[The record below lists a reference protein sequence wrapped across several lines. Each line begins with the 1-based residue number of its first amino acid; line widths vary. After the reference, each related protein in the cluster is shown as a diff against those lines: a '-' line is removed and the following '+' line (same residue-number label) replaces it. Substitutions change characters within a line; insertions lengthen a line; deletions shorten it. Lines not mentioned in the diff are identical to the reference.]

1 MRIDKFLVECGVG
14 SRKEVK
20 ELLKSRKIRVNGLFI
35 TSPKE
40 NIEEE
45 KDEVYYGEKKLSYQ
59 EFRYY
64 ILHKKAGYVTA
75 LEDSRD
81 ATVMDLLPEWV
92 IKKDLAPV
100 GRLDKDTE
108 GLLLFTND
116 GKLNHQLLSPKSH
129 VDKTYHA
136 SLECDITEEA
146 LEKLREGVMIGE
158 YKTLPAK
165 AEKLEDRKISLT
177 IREGKFHQVKK
188 MLEAVGNKV
197 IYLKRIS
204 FGKLVLGDLELGAVK
219 EVSLED
225 IIFFDV
231 EKGED

>member
-75 LEDSRD
+75 LEDSRE

-116 GKLNHQLLSPKSH
+116 GKLNHRLLSPKSH

-165 AEKLEDRKISLT
+165 AEKLEDRKIALT

-188 MLEAVGNKV
+188 NVGSSRK
-197 IYLKRIS
+197 
-204 FGKLVLGDLELGAVK
+204 
-219 EVSLED
+219 
-225 IIFFDV
+225 
-231 EKGED
+231 